1 MKRTTGTAGFS
12 LIEVLAAITIL
23 GLVTAPLCGALVLAA
38 RLSQRSDDL
47 LQARLQ
53 VTSAVETLMASGIAE
68 DADFSALSRVTVTAE
83 QPAEGDPDY
92 SAYPAYEVTVTS
104 TAEPDVS
111 VTTWIRPA
119 ASDPEGGDAP

>member
-53 VTSAVETLMASGIAE
+53 VTSAVESLMASGISE
-68 DADFSALSRVTVTAE
+68 DDDFSTLSGVTVLRE
-83 QPAEGDPDY
+83 SSDPDD
-92 SAYPAYEVTVTS
+92 SAYPAYQVTVTS

-111 VTTWIRPA
+111 ITTWIRPA
-119 ASDPEGGDAP
+119 ASDDPEGGDAP

>member
-38 RLSQRSDDL
+38 RLSQRSDAL

-53 VTSAVETLMASGIAE
+53 VTSAVETLMAGGIEGPMTDDTASIAGVEVDAVQPGE
-68 DADFSALSRVTVTAE
+68 DEA
-83 QPAEGDPDY
+83 G
-92 SAYPAYEVTVTS
+92 YPAYEVTVTS